1 MINRC
6 KKHQIFIGKNGC
18 KICNEMDEI
27 SKHANNYHKWFMEEL
42 KKNDQLREE
51 NKKLLDQ
58 HHENIKAIEAFNEL
72 LKNELDTS
80 KELYKE
86 NEHLKLCNDNNFYQ
100 YKKEEKRNKELK
112 DKIEQLTSSEVPE
125 AVKFATKYLTRN
137 EKQIMINLLG
147 AQSMLAVL
155 VDHFNKIPENRKQAI
170 NPLYD
175 YVINICE
182 KVDYLNSEIAEH
194 MAKQL
199 SKKDFENTIAD
210 VANVCDFMA
219 GKIIKC
225 KTCTAWLD
233 NKAKNRRM

>member
-1 MINRC
+1 MTNRC
-6 KKHQIFIGKNGC
+6 EKHQIFIGKNGC
-18 KICNEMDEI
+18 KICNEAKYLFDDA
-27 SKHANNYHKWFMEEL
+27 KKYHNWFMEEL

-51 NKKLLDQ
+51 NNKLKCDA
-58 HHENIKAIEAFNEL
+58 EYYE
-72 LKNELDTS
+72 KNYNRSIAKINLQ
-80 KELYKE
+80 K
-86 NEHLKLCNDNNFYQ
+86 DNV
-100 YKKEEKRNKELK
+100 
-112 DKIEQLTSSEVPE
+112 EQLKSPKVPE
-125 AVKFATKYLTRN
+125 AVKFAIKYLTRN

-155 VDHFNKIPENRKQAI
+155 VDHFNSIPANRKNAI
-170 NPLYD
+170 LPLYD
-175 YVINICE
+175 YVIEICE

-199 SKKDFENTIAD
+199 DTKTFNNIIND
-210 VANVCDFMA
+210 VASVCDFMA